1 MNDIAMLQEGL
12 TQIFSDNPIIWGKW
26 LLVFAVVILT
36 IVVRVKF
43 KIDDKFDP
51 SQKLDK
57 KVKKAIDN
65 NHIINATLISSYVDR
80 EKNTCREKYEYEING
95 EKHTYSAMFTGIYT
109 RRILHLYYEDNR
121 RKVFT
126 NEEYHYYVFRGLPI
140 IILNF
145 SPFIVGALMVW
156 ILGLAN

>member
-65 NHIINATLISSYVDR
+65 NHIINAT
-80 EKNTCREKYEYEING
+80 
-95 EKHTYSAMFTGIYT
+95 
-109 RRILHLYYEDNR
+109 
-121 RKVFT
+121 
-126 NEEYHYYVFRGLPI
+126 
-140 IILNF
+140 
-145 SPFIVGALMVW
+145 
-156 ILGLAN
+156 